1 MSGLPLFI
9 INAITSQ
16 IKVLDYRSTL
26 GSSHM
31 VIWLH
36 RKVCHQILRIE
47 ASNPYNYLYLRKAHE
62 LVINL
67 LDAPED
73 MQQHFKTFVPNGDCL
88 SRL

>member
-1 MSGLPLFI
+1 
-9 INAITSQ
+9 
-16 IKVLDYRSTL
+16 
-26 GSSHM
+26 M

-73 MQQHFKTFVPNGDCL
+73 MQQHFKTFVPNGVVYPVSELETDVLLL
-88 SRL
+88 SLWRSHMDTRPSQGVTPS